1 MIKPFKFFRTPFNPR
16 QHDTEGFTFIGVS
29 PFIVGLDGRRYRRMI
44 FMDNTNN
51 TALSANIIYEHE
63 EPYHMADV
71 IQLIGDRMFQIPR
84 ETDELIP
91 VNETVNTPTEDEI
104 AHALSVG
111 REAYLN
117 GNDSA
122 DNPFIRREL
131 YEAFEQGWELEQDY
145 EILRQAQQ
153 RANEGF

>member
-1 MIKPFKFFRTPFNPR
+1 MKPFKFFRTPFNPR
-16 QHDTEGFTFIGVS
+16 QYDIDGFTFIGVS

-51 TALSANIIYEHE
+51 TALSANLIYEHE

-91 VNETVNTPTEDEI
+91 VNETINTPTEDEI
-104 AHALSVG
+104 IQALSLG
-111 REAYLN
+111 REHYLN
-117 GNDSA
+117 GHNIEI
-122 DNPFIRREL
+122 NPYLRREL
-131 YEAFEQGWELEQDY
+131 YDAFDEGWELEHSYD
-145 EILRQAQQ
+145 ILRDAQQ
-153 RANEGF
+153 RSNDGL

>member
-1 MIKPFKFFRTPFNPR
+1 MKSFKFFSKPFDPR
-16 QHDTEGFTFIGVS
+16 QYDIEGFTFIGVS

-51 TALSANIIYEHE
+51 TALSANLIYEHE

-91 VNETVNTPTEDEI
+91 VNETINTPTEDEI
-104 AHALSVG
+104 IQALSIG
-111 REAYLN
+111 RESYLN
-117 GNDSA
+117 GYDI
-122 DNPFIRREL
+122 DYNPFLRQQT
-131 YEAFEQGWELEQDY
+131 YDAFEQGWELEQDY

-153 RANEGF
+153 RANEGY